1 MIKQWLFALSRIT
14 IASLA
19 FYLGNLSTVDPV
31 QISGNG
37 NPALLFIPILL
48 LLALFIMNDWI
59 KVMKFF
65 NSNSRILLPLLFI
78 IGIAL
83 FFIYEQQVD
92 NYHERKEYVQQ
103 VVIEREYKITDPL
116 FLERVTGI
124 TYTYMSNQL
133 FNLNT
138 FVIYILLTLAMAIM
152 YVLWTRRRSPISS
165 PSSSK

>member
-1 MIKQWLFALSRIT
+1 MIKKWLFALSRIT
-14 IASLA
+14 IASFA

-48 LLALFIMNDWI
+48 LLALFIVNDWV
-59 KVMKFF
+59 KVIKFF
-65 NSNSRILLPLLFI
+65 NFNARTLFLLLFI
-78 IGIAL
+78 VVIAL

-92 NYHERKEYVQQ
+92 EFYERKDYVQQ

-138 FVIYILLTLAMAIM
+138 FVMYILLTLATAIM
-152 YVLWTRRRSPISS
+152 SVFWTRRRSPISS
-165 PSSSK
+165 TSSSI